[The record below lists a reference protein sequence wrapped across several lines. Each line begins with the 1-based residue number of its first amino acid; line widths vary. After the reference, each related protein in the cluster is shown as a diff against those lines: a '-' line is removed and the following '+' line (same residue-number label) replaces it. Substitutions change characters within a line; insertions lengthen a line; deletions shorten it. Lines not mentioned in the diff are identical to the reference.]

1 MPLQSVDFSI
11 FSLNLVIPNIHL
23 CLHAIVMYNIWIPY
37 YLLDNM
43 GIKQL
48 KHCLGTIA
56 TITCTGVL
64 STHAW
69 GYPCTY
75 PQCLQ
80 LSLQTADFS
89 SPVPNITLLSLELD
103 GFSSHFCLQS
113 SLVLL
118 TMPRSNMHV
127 SSHLRNYP
135 IHRFPTLSVCISLH
149 CLLISASLSW
159 ITSVCCWICSVCCW
173 ICSVCCWIW
182 ASFCWSWVFLC
193 WSWPFLCSS
202 LPLLSYLL

>member
-1 MPLQSVDFSI
+1 MN
-11 FSLNLVIPNIHL
+11 SLLPTRQHGYQTVEALSWYYCNNY
-23 CLHAIVMYNIWIPY
+23 LHWCFEY
-37 YLLDNM
+37 
-43 GIKQL
+43 
-48 KHCLGTIA
+48 
-56 TITCTGVL
+56 TCM
-64 STHAW
+64 HW
-69 GYPCTY
+69 GYPCIY
-75 PQCLQ
+75 SQCLQ

-89 SPVPNITLLSLELD
+89 SPVSKITLLSLELD
-103 GFSSHFCLQS
+103 GFSSHFCLQP

-127 SSHLRNYP
+127 LSHLDYP

-202 LPLLSYLL
+202 LPLLS